1 MAKKQQKFYVVWKGI
16 KPGIYRTWA
25 ECQQQIKGVVGA
37 YFKAFPNEE
46 QAKVAFRGN
55 MWNYLGDKG
64 NKKVNAKTAGVSAG
78 IIWDS
83 WSVDAACSG
92 NPGVMEY
99 QGVNTGTGRQL
110 FHGGPY
116 PDATNNIGEFLAL
129 VHALAMLK
137 QIGKKT
143 PVYSDSR
150 TAMAWVK
157 KRRAKTQLK
166 ETSRNKK
173 VFELIDR
180 AETWLKNNRWDMPI
194 LKWDTATWGE
204 IPADFGRK

>member
-1 MAKKQQKFYVVWKGI
+1 MATKRQKFYVVWKGK
-16 KPGIYRTWA
+16 KPGIYGTWA
-25 ECQQQIKGVVGA
+25 ECQQQIKSVAGA
-37 YFKAFPNEE
+37 YYKSFPNEE
-46 QAKVAFRGN
+46 QAKFAFKGN
-55 MWNYLGDKG
+55 MWDYLGKTG
-64 NKKVNAKTAGVSAG
+64 NNKLIVKTASVDAG
-78 IIWDS
+78 IILDS

-99 QGVNTGTGRQL
+99 QGVNTRTGVQL

-137 QIGKKT
+137 QKGKNT
-143 PVYSDSR
+143 PIYSDSKI
-150 TAMAWVK
+150 AMSWVK
-157 KRRAKTQLK
+157 NKKAKTNLK

-173 VFELIDR
+173 VFELIVR
-180 AETWLKNNRWDMPI
+180 AEVWLKKNTWNIPI
-194 LKWDTATWGE
+194 LKWDTANWGE